1 MAFPLIPLVLM
12 RKHRRGIARTMRE
25 SRLSYSVLPVLA
37 LGMYF
42 QAWGE
47 MLGYVLG
54 KSPSAARRY
63 DDYEV
68 RQLDFR

>member
-1 MAFPLIPLVLM
+1 M
-12 RKHRRGIARTMRE
+12 RKHRHGIARTMRE
-25 SRLSYSVLPVLA
+25 NRLSYSVLPVLA

-54 KSPSAARRY
+54 KSPNAVRRY
-63 DDYEV
+63 DEYEV